1 MTSPKER
8 PVVVYDGACGLCAGN
23 LKWLY
28 RLDHLKVFEAVP
40 YQSEMLAAR
49 FPRLERER
57 CEQAL
62 HLVFPDGRTYAGVD
76 AFREVFLRM
85 PLAFPLGII
94 LWIPPVA
101 WMLRKLY
108 PILSRHRYRL
118 GGTCE
123 IPSSRV
129 PNSRFPNP
137 KPQTRRLGT

>member
-1 MTSPKER
+1 MTSQKGR

-28 RLDHLKVFEAVP
+28 RLDHLDVFEAIS
-40 YQSEMLAAR
+40 YQSETLAAR
-49 FPRLERER
+49 FPNLRREE

-62 HLVFPDGRTYAGVD
+62 QLVFTDGRTYAGVD

-85 PLAFPLGII
+85 PLTFLVGVI
-94 LWIPPVA
+94 LWIPPVS
-101 WMLRKLY
+101 WLLRRLY

-123 IPSSRV
+123 IP
-129 PNSRFPNP
+129 
-137 KPQTRRLGT
+137 KPRGL

>member
-1 MTSPKER
+1 MKSTKGR
-8 PVVVYDGACGLCAGN
+8 PVVVYDGSCGLCAGN

-28 RLDHLKVFEAVP
+28 RLDHLAVFEAMP

-49 FPRLERER
+49 FPQLQREK

-85 PLAFPLGII
+85 PLVFPLGII
-94 LWIPPVA
+94 LWIPPLA
-101 WMLRKLY
+101 WLLRKLY

-123 IPSSRV
+123 IP
-129 PNSRFPNP
+129 NSRFPD
-137 KPQTRRLGT
+137 